1 MKILI
6 IDTNLVFSAILNP
19 RSKIGTFILQEAGD
33 RVEFFAP
40 TYLRE
45 EMEKHF
51 DRLIEITTAPP
62 ETMHIIMMEVYQR
75 IHFINDALIPFE
87 HYHTALPLVRNIDM
101 NDIAFVALNEYLD
114 ELLWT
119 GDMQLY
125 NGLKAKGYD
134 KVLNFEEVKAYLDRE

>member
-6 IDTNLVFSAILNP
+6 LDTNVVFSAVLNP
-19 RSKIGTFILQEAGD
+19 RRKIGVFILEEAGK

-40 TYLRE
+40 TYLRQ
-45 EMEKHF
+45 EMENHF
-51 DRLIEITTAPP
+51 DRLVEIADTTP
-62 ETMHIIMMEVYQR
+62 ENIRTTMTRVYQH

-87 HYHTALPLVRNIDM
+87 HYRAALALVRNIDI

-114 ELLWT
+114 EFLWT

-134 KVLNFEEVKAYLDRE
+134 KVLNFEAVLAYLERE

>member
-6 IDTNLVFSAILNP
+6 IDTNVVFSAVLNP
-19 RSKIGTFILQEAGD
+19 RRKIGEFILQKAGEQ
-33 RVEFFAP
+33 VEFFAP
-40 TYLRE
+40 IYLRE

-51 DRLIEITTAPP
+51 DRLVKIANTTP
-62 ETMHIIMMEVYQR
+62 EAIRTTMTQVYQH

-87 HYHTALPLVRNIDM
+87 HYHTALPLVRDIDM
-101 NDIAFVALNEYLD
+101 NDITFVALNEYLD

-134 KVLNFEEVKAYLDRE
+134 KVLNFEEVLAYLDSE

>member
-1 MKILI
+1 
-6 IDTNLVFSAILNP
+6 
-19 RSKIGTFILQEAGD
+19 
-33 RVEFFAP
+33 
-40 TYLRE
+40 
-45 EMEKHF
+45 MEKHF
-51 DRLIEITTAPP
+51 DRLIEITPAPP
-62 ETMHIIMMEVYQR
+62 ETMHIIMTEVYQR

>member
-6 IDTNLVFSAILNP
+6 IDTNVVFSAVLNP
-19 RSKIGTFILQEAGD
+19 RSKIGEFILKEAGEQA
-33 RVEFFAP
+33 EFFAP
-40 TYLRE
+40 TYLRD

-51 DRLIEITTAPP
+51 DRLVEIANAAPEAIRTTM
-62 ETMHIIMMEVYQR
+62 TQVYQR

-87 HYHTALPLVRNIDM
+87 HYSAALQLVRDIDM

-114 ELLWT
+114 EFLWT
-119 GDMQLY
+119 GDMRLY

-134 KVLNFEEVKAYLDRE
+134 KVLTFEEVLEYLAAE